1 MVKGPGAEA
10 AEELLDEEG
19 VPGIIDFRFLTT
31 ETNLKALYIFLCFLH
46 NLIRSY
52 LDCTDFYLQIFVY
65 NWVFFRKKEKTHE
78 TFHTLNMK
86 KHFEKKNFENESSFR
101 NPF

>member
-31 ETNLKALYIFLCFLH
+31 ETNLKALYTVRAPL
-46 NLIRSY
+46 
-52 LDCTDFYLQIFVY
+52 
-65 NWVFFRKKEKTHE
+65 
-78 TFHTLNMK
+78 
-86 KHFEKKNFENESSFR
+86 
-101 NPF
+101 

>member
-31 ETNLKALYIFLCFLH
+31 ETNLKALYIFLCFLTQSH
-46 NLIRSY
+46 
-52 LDCTDFYLQIFVY
+52 Q
-65 NWVFFRKKEKTHE
+65 
-78 TFHTLNMK
+78 
-86 KHFEKKNFENESSFR
+86 
-101 NPF
+101 

>member
-31 ETNLKALYIFLCFLH
+31 ETNLKALYIFLCFFTQPHQKLFGLYRFLFT
-46 NLIRSY
+46 NF
-52 LDCTDFYLQIFVY
+52 CLQLGFFVGK
-65 NWVFFRKKEKTHE
+65 RKKLTKP
-78 TFHTLNMK
+78 FTLLT
-86 KHFEKKNFENESSFR
+86 
-101 NPF
+101 